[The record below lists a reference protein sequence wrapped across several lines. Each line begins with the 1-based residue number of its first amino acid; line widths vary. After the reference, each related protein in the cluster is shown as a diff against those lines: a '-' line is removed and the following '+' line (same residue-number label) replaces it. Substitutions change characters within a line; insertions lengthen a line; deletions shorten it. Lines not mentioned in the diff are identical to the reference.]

1 MSRVVVVTGGSAGVG
16 RAVVR
21 ALARRGDS
29 VGILAR
35 GAHGLTGA
43 GNEVKDAGSS
53 AIVVPTDVADH
64 EQVERAASQVEERL
78 GPIDVWINCA
88 MTSVFA
94 PFKDMSPADFR
105 RVTEVTYL
113 GYVYGT
119 MSALRRML
127 ARGKGTIVQV
137 GSALAFR
144 GIPLQSAYCGSKHAI
159 TGFMDSL
166 RAELLHDKVNVHV
179 TEVHLPALNTPQFD
193 WVKSL
198 LPKRAQP
205 VPPIYQPE
213 VAARAVLWAADH
225 PERRSYSVGT
235 TTAATILADKFVPG
249 LLERYLARTGYDS
262 QQTEEPEDPARPH
275 NLLEPVPQDHGARGR
290 FSDRSHERNPQFW
303 LSAHRRWVGLAGGM
317 LGLALLA
324 ARRRAGD

>member
-1 MSRVVVVTGGSAGVG
+1 MNRVVVVTGGSAGVG

-21 ALARRGDS
+21 LLAERGDS

-35 GAHGLTGA
+35 GAHGLTAA
-43 GNEVKDAGSS
+43 GNEVQDAG
-53 AIVVPTDVADH
+53 ARAVVVPTDVADH
-64 EQVERAASQVEERL
+64 EQVERAAAQIEDRL

-94 PFKDMSPADFR
+94 PFKDMAPEDFR

-127 ARGKGTIVQV
+127 PRDRGTIVQV

-166 RAELLHDKVNVHV
+166 RTELLHDKANVRL
-179 TEVHLPALNTPQFD
+179 TEVHLPALNTPQFE

-198 LPKRAQP
+198 LPKKAQP
-205 VPPIYQPE
+205 VPPIFQPE
-213 VAARAVLWAADH
+213 VAARAVVWAADH
-225 PERRSYSVGT
+225 PGRRAYWVGG
-235 TTAATILADKFVPG
+235 TTAATITADKFVSG
-249 LLERYLARTGYDS
+249 LLDRYLARTAYES
-262 QQTEEPEDPARPH
+262 QQTDEPEDPARPH
-275 NLLEPVPQDHGARGR
+275 NLWDPVPRDHGPRGR
-290 FSDRSHERNPQFW
+290 FSDRSHDRSPQFW
-303 LSAHRRWVGLAGGM
+303 FSANRRWVALAVGA
-317 LGLALLA
+317 LALAVLA
-324 ARRRAGD
+324 ADRKGGE